1 MSEAAGTT
9 SSFSECYQTGAVLSY
24 RTYREV
30 ELPGTTPFLF
40 AEGAFLRYHL
50 AAESSLMRVPEHHFD
65 VRASGTGSVGKL
77 FLEKAPLLTQFLGGI
92 RTRWLPKAR
101 SELTLELAVRGGTTA
116 GAATLEELFLIGA
129 ERDTDLWLRGHRG
142 TRDGKKGS
150 GFMGRHFL
158 LVNHDLTQVIVEK
171 PWFSI
176 ALGPFIDAGVVS
188 DGPEGLGS
196 KGMVVDVGLQT
207 ELRVMTG
214 FALRLS
220 YGRDLRD
227 GNHVFYASYAP

>member
-40 AEGAFLRYHL
+40 
-50 AAESSLMRVPEHHFD
+50 
-65 VRASGTGSVGKL
+65 
-77 FLEKAPLLTQFLGGI
+77 
-92 RTRWLPKAR
+92 
-101 SELTLELAVRGGTTA
+101 
-116 GAATLEELFLIGA
+116 
-129 ERDTDLWLRGHRG
+129 
-142 TRDGKKGS
+142 
-150 GFMGRHFL
+150 
-158 LVNHDLTQVIVEK
+158 VNHDLTQVIVEK